1 MAQISFQVITNNDDT
16 LSYLLKTF
24 KTFFEPFDTINA
36 QQLIDDSI
44 LSGYILSKYIA
55 IDVILKKVKQYKYFD
70 VSIRR
75 VAPLENFNYE
85 YYSTPTVVGVSPRVP
100 DSEEDS
106 ETKLFNDC
114 LYLWTEYM
122 HGYFDTL
129 TKQYEASNWQKFH
142 HITNDNY
149 DSYYYDGFEFDHQD
163 IQYDNDWYK
172 YDDPEDDNEW
182 RQYKKEMDDEEK
194 RYQDWIYSA
203 SGPEGPDND
212 ECYY

>member
-1 MAQISFQVITNNDDT
+1 MAQISFQVITNKDDT
-16 LSYLLKTF
+16 LSHLLKTF

-44 LSGYILSKYIA
+44 LSGYILSKHIA
-55 IDVILKKVKQYKYFD
+55 IDVILKQVKQYKYFD

-75 VAPLENFNYE
+75 LVPLKNFNYE
-85 YYSTPTVVGVSPRVP
+85 YYSTPTTVGVSPRVP
-100 DSEEDS
+100 DSEEDP

-114 LYLWTEYM
+114 LYLWTEYI
-122 HGYFDTL
+122 HGYFNTL
-129 TKQYEASNWQKFH
+129 TKQYEASNWYQFH

-149 DSYYYDGFEFDHQD
+149 DSYYYDGFEDQD
-163 IQYDNDWYK
+163 IQDVQYDHHE
-172 YDDPEDDNEW
+172 YDKEW

-194 RYQDWIYSA
+194 RYQNWIYSA